1 MLANDFMVKKLKN
14 KELHGLLCN
23 KLSKRVDRFGYRAI
37 GVGVDKETNEV
48 IVQLNKETIV
58 RLNSKTALANL
69 ANDDNFMENIF
80 DEFNGLKANKESQKP
95 NSIYYGYGSSYK
107 IIDVLNDKDG
117 DFINCKLFIVK
128 ELGVDECLGFYVP
141 PMINN
146 NNTTLADLLE
156 NGEPTI
162 YYEANSANI
171 RRFLDRGPYNIEWL
185 MRKYLGVGFRS
196 CKVERIRETEF
207 VIKFRYKKWGSMIDR
222 EVKMQ
227 FPKYLKDS
235 KNTAVRITS
244 RVFYELSKGPL
255 FGNLL
260 GKDPIQLTS
269 ISIAILMWKE
279 NNNQ

>member
-23 KLSKRVDRFGYRAI
+23 KLSKRVERFGYRAI

-58 RLNSKTALANL
+58 RLNSKTALAN
-69 ANDDNFMENIF
+69 DDNFMADIF
-80 DEFNGLKANKESQKP
+80 DEFNELKANKEPQKP

-128 ELGVDECLGFYVP
+128 ELEVDECLGFYVP
-141 PMINN
+141 PMIDND
-146 NNTTLADLLE
+146 NTTLADLLE
-156 NGEPTI
+156 NGEPAI
-162 YYEANSANI
+162 YYEANSVNI
-171 RRFLDRGPYNIEWL
+171 KRFLDRGPYNIEWL

-196 CKVERIRETEF
+196 FKVERIRETEF
-207 VIKFRYKKWGSMIDR
+207 VIKFRYKKWGSIIDR

-235 KNTAVRITS
+235 KKTAVKITS